1 MDLSKETFSNH
12 KYTRRLYPPDPPTYF
27 EGFAA
32 FEEYDTQRST
42 VFPSLS
48 FIKNTLL
55 TVSEQQTTRATRR
68 HLLEHLVGRLWREE
82 LPGKKHAEHYLRHQY
97 RRNCRPNTI
106 RNSYH
111 TLSSFLGF
119 IKKAGKLTI
128 EQINRGD
135 IEAFIEGEQDRG
147 LKLSTVRT
155 RLQILKAFIRY
166 LNEEGVIDHDVFPW
180 KMTIKPPQ
188 SLPRAMDPDEVKQLL
203 SVIDHIRD
211 RAMILVLLR
220 TGMRIG
226 ELLATTVSDV
236 NLTERKILIF
246 ESEKNRLG
254 RVVYFTDDARD
265 TVKAWLTKRDPKNT
279 FLFYGHR
286 GRPLTY
292 PAARMVFVKYR
303 EKAGLSHKGYTLHC
317 LRHTFASELL
327 NAGMRLEC
335 LEKLMGHTSLEVT
348 RRYARLTDK
357 TREAEYFKAMAI
369 IERGEINGHYGLDCE
384 LQEVFE
390 EKELLSSHSQELY
403 EHP

>member
-1 MDLSKETFSNH
+1 MDLSRETFSNH
-12 KYTRRLYPPDPPTYF
+12 KYTRRLYPPNLPNYF

-32 FEEYDTQRST
+32 FEEYDTSRST

-55 TVSEQQTTRATRR
+55 TLSEQQTTRATRR
-68 HLLEHLVGRLWREE
+68 HLLEHLVGRLWLEE
-82 LPGKKHAEHYLRHQY
+82 LPGKKHAEHYLRHQH

-128 EQINRGD
+128 EKINRGD

-147 LKLSTVRT
+147 LQLSTVRT
-155 RLQILKAFIRY
+155 RLQILKAFVRY

-188 SLPRAMDPDEVKQLL
+188 SLPRAMDPDEVKRLL

-211 RAMILVLLR
+211 RAMILALLR

-226 ELLATTVSDV
+226 ELLATTVNDV

-265 TVKAWLTKRDPKNT
+265 AVKTWLAKRDPTNT
-279 FLFYGHR
+279 FLFYGRR

-292 PAARMVFVKYR
+292 PAARMVFVKYL

-317 LRHTFASELL
+317 LRHTYASELL

-357 TREAEYFKAMAI
+357 TREEEYFRAMAI
-369 IERGEINGHYGLDCE
+369 IEKEESDVHYQLYCQ
-384 LQEVFE
+384 LPTVLK
-390 EKELLSSHSQELY
+390 EKELLSPHSEELY

>member
-1 MDLSKETFSNH
+1 MDLSRETFNNRTYSEACN
-12 KYTRRLYPPDPPTYF
+12 PPNLHDSF

-32 FEEYDTQRST
+32 FEEYDTHRST

-55 TVSEQQTTRATRR
+55 TVSEQQTIQSTRR
-68 HLLEHLVGRLWREE
+68 HLLEHLVGRLWREK
-82 LPGKKHAEHYLRHQY
+82 LPGKKHAEHYLRHQH

-128 EQINRGD
+128 EKINKGD

-155 RLQILKAFIRY
+155 KLQILKAFVRY
-166 LNEEGVIDHDVFPW
+166 LNEEGVIDYDVFPW

-188 SLPRAMDPDEVKQLL
+188 SLPRAMDPDEVKRLL

-220 TGMRIG
+220 SGMRIG

-246 ESEKNRLG
+246 ESEKNRCG

-265 TVKAWLTKRDPKNT
+265 AMKAWLAKRDPKNT
-279 FLFYGHR
+279 FLFYGYR

-292 PAARMVFVKYR
+292 PAARMVFVKYL
-303 EKAGLSHKGYTLHC
+303 KKSGISHKSYTLHC
-317 LRHTFASELL
+317 LRHTFATELL

-357 TREAEYFKAMAI
+357 TREEEYFKAMAI
-369 IERGEINGHYGLDCE
+369 IERGEINGHYELDRE